1 MSSGNRGRAG
11 EIILGLLPA
20 ALPYTAIFSLGIGF
34 ALFQSLGY
42 LLPPPVEPLG
52 LDAYRELL
60 SDSWFLSSFAYSFW
74 IAASATGISL
84 ILGTLLAL
92 GLWRMSP
99 ALRIPATVYKI
110 PLILPHLVVAFV
122 VLILFDSAGL
132 LSSLAYRL
140 GLIDS
145 QTQFPNLLYA
155 PWGGGIILAYIIK
168 ETPFVTLMVFA
179 MLTRIDP
186 RMLTTG
192 RMLGCRGPELFF
204 ALVLPEIAPVLHTVF
219 IILFL
224 YSFGGV
230 DIPLVVGGSRPQMIS
245 LFIYNLYFQA
255 DLTRRPAAMA
265 ALVLLL
271 LFALLFIL
279 LYTYLIHRRQVTVR
293 KV

>member
-1 MSSGNRGRAG
+1 MSLKSSARRR
-11 EIILGLLPA
+11 EIALGLLSA
-20 ALPYTAIFSLGIGF
+20 ALPYLAIFSSGIAF
-34 ALFQSLGY
+34 ALFQSMGY
-42 LLPPPVEPLG
+42 LLPPPVEPAGLG
-52 LDAYRELL
+52 AYADILG
-60 SDSWFLSSFAYSFW
+60 DPWFRSSFAYTVW

-84 ILGTLLAL
+84 VLGTLLAL
-92 GLWRMSP
+92 LLWRMSP
-99 ALRIPATVYKI
+99 GMRLLATVYKI

-122 VLILFDSAGL
+122 VLILFDPSGL

-140 GLIDS
+140 GLIGS
-145 QTQFPNLLYA
+145 QTEFPDLIHA
-155 PWGGGIILAYIIK
+155 PWGGGLILAYIIK
-168 ETPFVTLMVFA
+168 ETPFVTLMVYA

-255 DLTRRPAAMA
+255 DLEKRPLAMA
-265 ALVLLL
+265 ALTLLL
-271 LFALLFIL
+271 LFSLIFIVF
-279 LYTYLIHRRQVTVR
+279 YTYLIRRRQVSVR